1 MNKKSCNQE
10 QATILTD
17 TVKTGNEKVEEMTSA
32 QDQHI
37 AHDGHNS
44 SYPKHSN
51 VAGMWKNRDEA
62 NKASDFMSL
71 EKTGWVDF
79 EDKKGG
85 IQEIVHDSRQQE
97 KSQSA
102 TLPYGSKTVGSDRNA
117 PEPTNDV
124 NSDFGS
130 PRRSNIRN
138 SWKKKAAN
146 IESIQLRQSSPKVE
160 TTGEI
165 TTTASNSKVS
175 PQSQSALRG
184 DSIASLKSTDL
195 STSAKRSN
203 VRNSWR
209 KISSAS
215 PSKEGSGALDELK
228 SKWAKFGVQ
237 TEDNPTTESDSN
249 EIAEREVKEKSQE
262 IPLYE
267 SVPPRDRIGGKTT
280 AQDEIST
287 PESPMRSSDK
297 DSEDTKSPGSQNKY
311 SPRSR
316 RMASKRFRPKYARK
330 PLAVATSSTDET
342 LGATKKTSADP
353 LEKEVSNQPVSTENS
368 SSPFLPSIEKEKVP
382 SFPLDESPSSSFVP
396 IQSPESISKDISK
409 STSRQENING
419 VVLSGSGSWGEEGS
433 AANSNVSPRSSLSS
447 RANRRLRDIRM
458 KNQMRREEDVEK
470 PSKENSSSLP
480 SNLMPMDESAA
491 QAKGDQMSPLHAVV
505 PDVKGMVPDKFV
517 SEKNVNVESFRIAYE
532 RTSFEQIAN
541 DMKEEATSLLG
552 MDILNKGVHSAINSL
567 GLGDMFQIS
576 PTKTIRKAESPVE
589 EIAIEVEYVAD
600 S

>member
-1 MNKKSCNQE
+1 MNEKSCNQK
-10 QATILTD
+10 QAMILTD
-17 TVKTGNEKVEEMTSA
+17 TVEAGNEKVEEMTSA

-51 VAGMWKNRDEA
+51 VAMMWKKRDEA

-71 EKTGWVDF
+71 EKTSWVDF
-79 EDKKGG
+79 EEKKEG
-85 IQEIVHDSRQQE
+85 IQEIVHDSRHQE
-97 KSQSA
+97 KSHSA
-102 TLPYGSKTVGSDRNA
+102 TLPSGSKTVGSDRNA
-117 PEPTNDV
+117 PEPTNDL
-124 NSDFGS
+124 NSDVGA

-165 TTTASNSKVS
+165 MITSSDSLVS
-175 PQSQSALRG
+175 PQSQIALSA
-184 DSIASLKSTDL
+184 SPKSTDL
-195 STSAKRSN
+195 SISAKRSN

-237 TEDNPTTESDSN
+237 TEDNPTTESDTN
-249 EIAEREVKEKSQE
+249 EMDERAVKENSQE
-262 IPLYE
+262 IPLNE

-280 AQDEIST
+280 DQDEKSA

-297 DSEDTKSPGSQNKY
+297 DSKDTESPGSQYEY

-316 RMASKRFRPKYARK
+316 RMASKQFRPKYARK
-330 PLAVATSSTDET
+330 APAVSSSDTKET

-353 LEKEVSNQPVSTENS
+353 SEKEVSNQPASTKKS
-368 SSPFLPSIEKEKVP
+368 PSPFLPSIEKKVP
-382 SFPLDESPSSSFVP
+382 SFPLEESPSRSFVP
-396 IQSPESISKDISK
+396 IQSLDSIFKDISK
-409 STSRQENING
+409 STSHQENINE
-419 VVLSGSGSWGEEGS
+419 VALSGSGSCGEEGS

-458 KNQMRREEDVEK
+458 RNQMRREEDVGN
-470 PSKENSSSLP
+470 PSKETSSSFP
-480 SNLMPMDESAA
+480 RTKTNEAMPMDESAA
-491 QAKGDQMSPLHAVV
+491 EAKGDQMSPLHVVV
-505 PDVKGMVPDKFV
+505 PYVKQMVPDKFV
-517 SEKNVNVESFRIAYE
+517 SEKNANLESFKTAYE
-532 RTSFEQIAN
+532 RTSFMQIAS
-541 DMKEEATSLLG
+541 DMKEEATSLFG
-552 MDILNKGVHSAINSL
+552 MNILNEGVYSAINSL

-576 PTKTIRKAESPVE
+576 STKAIGRAASPVE